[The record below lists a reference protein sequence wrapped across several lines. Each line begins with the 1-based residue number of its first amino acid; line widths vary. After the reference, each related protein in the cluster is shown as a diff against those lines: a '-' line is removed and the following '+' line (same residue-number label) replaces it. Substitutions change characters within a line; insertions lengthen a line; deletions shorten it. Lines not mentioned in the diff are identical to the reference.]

1 MKFGYFDD
9 GNREYVITTPFTPY
23 PWINYLG
30 CEQFFSLISHTG
42 GGYSFY
48 QDARLRRLTRYRYN
62 NIPLDEGGRCFYLKD
77 GEDVWSPSFRPMKKE
92 LSFYECRHG
101 LGYTKISG
109 ARGGLRAEQLFFV
122 PLGFPGEVI
131 QLKLANETEQ
141 AKTLSLFS
149 FLEFCLWDAQDD
161 QTNFQRN
168 LSTGEVEVQGS
179 VIYHKT
185 EYRERRN
192 HYAFYSVNAELAG

>member
-1 MKFGYFDD
+1 MK
-9 GNREYVITTPFTPY
+9 
-23 PWINYLG
+23 
-30 CEQFFSLISHTG
+30 
-42 GGYSFY
+42 
-48 QDARLRRLTRYRYN
+48 
-62 NIPLDEGGRCFYLKD
+62 
-77 GEDVWSPSFRPMKKE
+77 
-92 LSFYECRHG
+92 
-101 LGYTKISG
+101 
-109 ARGGLRAEQLFFV
+109 
-122 PLGFPGEVI
+122 
-131 QLKLANETEQ
+131 EQ

-192 HYAFYSVNAELAG
+192 HYAFYSVNAELAGFDTDRESFLGLYNGLHEPQVVLAGRSNNSLASGWSPIASHHLQVELAPGQSKTLIFILGYVENPKDQKWESPGAINKQRAKEMIARFETEAQVEEALRELKAYWDSLLRKYQVASGDEKLDRVW